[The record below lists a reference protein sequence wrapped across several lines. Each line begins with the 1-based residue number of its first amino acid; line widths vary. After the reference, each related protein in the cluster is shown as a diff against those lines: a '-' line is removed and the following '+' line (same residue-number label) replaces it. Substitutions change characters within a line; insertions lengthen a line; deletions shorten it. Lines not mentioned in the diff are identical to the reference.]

1 MLSFRK
7 KRYRKN
13 KTKKKK
19 YSKINII
26 FDLDN
31 TLIHSFEDNYQEELL
46 SYTNYEEKYY
56 FTTDKKNYII
66 YTRPYTKN
74 MLKYCFNNCNVG
86 FWTAGNTEYC
96 NLVVN
101 YILTQKQKKKS
112 MFILAR
118 ESSDKK
124 YTTFRDLISKNI
136 FKSNKKDNKITKPI
150 KILYER
156 FNIYPE
162 NTVIIDNNP
171 LVYKI
176 NKYNSIIIDNYFY
189 NLHKK
194 DISLLK
200 IVYWINIIKNKYKDI
215 RYIEK
220 PKFNIA

>member
-1 MLSFRK
+1 M
-7 KRYRKN
+7 
-13 KTKKKK
+13 
-19 YSKINII
+19 
-26 FDLDN
+26 
-31 TLIHSFEDNYQEELL
+31 
-46 SYTNYEEKYY
+46 
-56 FTTDKKNYII
+56 
-66 YTRPYTKN
+66 
-74 MLKYCFNNCNVG
+74 KYCFNNCNVG

-112 MFILAR
+112 IFILAR

-136 FKSNKKDNKITKPI
+136 FKSNKKDNKLTKPI

-176 NKYNSIIIDNYFY
+176 NKYNSIIINDYFY